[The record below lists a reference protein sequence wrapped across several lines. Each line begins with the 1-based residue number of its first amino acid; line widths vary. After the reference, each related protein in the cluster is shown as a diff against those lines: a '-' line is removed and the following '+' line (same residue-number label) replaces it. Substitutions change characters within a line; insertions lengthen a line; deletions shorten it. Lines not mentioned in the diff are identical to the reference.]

1 MMWRGWYKFDH
12 VFMKPIL
19 TNKGPPLTQSCPSWC
34 NRLALCFTSPEAY
47 STGDYGN
54 DDQEVLINIYFHYHI
69 FYIEYHFFG
78 AKIPLKT

>member
-54 DDQEVLINIYFHYHI
+54 DDQEVFINNKYFHFII
-69 FYIEYHFFG
+69 FFILN
-78 AKIPLKT
+78 I